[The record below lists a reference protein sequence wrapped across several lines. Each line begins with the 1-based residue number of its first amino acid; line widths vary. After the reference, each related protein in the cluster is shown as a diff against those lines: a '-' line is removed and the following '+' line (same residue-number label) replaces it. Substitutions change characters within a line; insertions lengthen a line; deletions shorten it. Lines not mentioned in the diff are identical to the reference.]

1 MILVRDV
8 FQLKF
13 GKAKDA
19 LAALKEGLPIMKKG
33 GYAPERILTDF
44 TGDFYTLIMESRYK
58 DLAEYEKALKADI
71 AMPEWRKWYE
81 KFIPLV
87 ESGKR
92 EILTIVEI

>member
-1 MILVRDV
+1 MILVRDI

-13 GKAKDA
+13 GKAKEA
-19 LAALKEGLPIMKKG
+19 QAALKEGLPIMKKV
-33 GYAPERILTDF
+33 GYIPERVLTDF

-71 AMPEWRKWYE
+71 GMPEWRKWYE

-87 ESGKR
+87 ESGRR
-92 EILTIVEI
+92 EILSIVEM